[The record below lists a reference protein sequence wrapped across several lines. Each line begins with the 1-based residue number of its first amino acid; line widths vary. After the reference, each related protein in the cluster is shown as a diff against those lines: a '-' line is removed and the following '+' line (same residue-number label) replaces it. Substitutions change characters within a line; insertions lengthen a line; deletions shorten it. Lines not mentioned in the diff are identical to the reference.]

1 MGWTVIYCN
10 INFYK
15 DGTPLPLQVCA
26 IVCIISTVY
35 RRPDSTAIERRR
47 KNVILGKVPL
57 YGEVSP
63 SSCLLYTLFSVF
75 LSVKLRYL
83 ILAFSYTVY
92 QPSNFYF

>member
-35 RRPDSTAIERRR
+35 RRPDSTAIEIE

-63 SSCLLYTLFSVF
+63 SSCLLYTVF
-75 LSVKLRYL
+75 LGVKLRYL
-83 ILAFSYTVY
+83 ILAFSYI
-92 QPSNFYF
+92 SAFKLLFLN